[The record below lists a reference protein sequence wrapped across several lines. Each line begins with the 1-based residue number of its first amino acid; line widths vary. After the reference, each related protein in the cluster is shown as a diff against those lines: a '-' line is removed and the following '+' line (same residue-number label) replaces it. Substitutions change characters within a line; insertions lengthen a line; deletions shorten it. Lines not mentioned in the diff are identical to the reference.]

1 MIRYHECLRLSC
13 GRKRPPLGAVVPIG
27 ELHRWANARAASM
40 TERHAR
46 GGVSKSCH
54 LPRGRGFVDHSD
66 PRTFF
71 QQWRSWSRKDTSAI
85 LLRFIE
91 RDLVDYE
98 WWSSRSHAS
107 QEVNGNCRFLFFVGC
122 AVLAGRESMVL
133 VFVLVQQARPPWAEA
148 AAAAAYTLGPTT
160 DNRADS
166 TDAYT
171 STYHCIRFTAPREH
185 DKPPPT
191 IFSRRRRVSRS
202 HIVRACVR
210 PGTFRGSVY

>member
-1 MIRYHECLRLSC
+1 MRRRQNMIRYHECLRLSC

-54 LPRGRGFVDHSD
+54 RPRGRGFVSAQR

-98 WWSSRSHAS
+98 WWSSRSLS
-107 QEVNGNCRFLFFVGC
+107 RRQEVNGNCRFFVFR
-122 AVLAGRESMVL
+122 LAQFWRGGSL
-133 VFVLVQQARPPWAEA
+133 WFWFLYWSNRPGPGAEA

-166 TDAYT
+166 THA
-171 STYHCIRFTAPREH
+171 
-185 DKPPPT
+185 
-191 IFSRRRRVSRS
+191 
-202 HIVRACVR
+202 
-210 PGTFRGSVY
+210 